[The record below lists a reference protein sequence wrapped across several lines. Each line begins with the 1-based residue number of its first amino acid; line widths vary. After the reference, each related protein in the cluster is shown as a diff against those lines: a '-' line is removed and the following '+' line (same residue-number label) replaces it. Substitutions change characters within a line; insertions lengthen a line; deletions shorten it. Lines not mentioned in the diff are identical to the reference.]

1 MVDLDIRINGKQL
14 LELIKPIIS
23 PCTNDIYSFS
33 DIEEE
38 MEEDS
43 ENKILIVVLNKET
56 SETIGFSLITVDRS
70 LDEEGKKLPLVG
82 VIELLC
88 VIPSERS
95 TETPL
100 KIIEAIGNL
109 AKENFLESLEA
120 SAFIEDKWL
129 LKALQKTGFTAYA
142 ACLDKEIEN
151 IEDAYRFF
159 EIFKEEWNERMYV
172 EILCRDLHNG
182 DCYSHLMEDIEEVEN
197 FLKEAKNAGKHP
209 LLVRIYVQLRSLDE
223 KETSPLHMR
232 TKIDW
237 DAVSILFDKW
247 INKYNQ

>member
-1 MVDLDIRINGKQL
+1 MVDLDIRIDGKQI

-23 PCTNDIYSFS
+23 TCTNDVYSFS

-56 SETIGFSLITVDRS
+56 NKTIGFSLITIDRS
-70 LDEEGKKLPLVG
+70 LDDEGKNLPPIG

-88 VIPSERS
+88 VVPGERS
-95 TETPL
+95 TEIPL
-100 KIIEAIGNL
+100 KIIEVIGNL
-109 AKENFLESLEA
+109 AEKNFLESLEA
-120 SAFIEDKWL
+120 SAFLEDEWL
-129 LKALQKTGFTAYA
+129 LIALQKTGFTAYA

-151 IEDAYRFF
+151 IEDTYRFF

-182 DCYSHLMEDIEEVEN
+182 DCSSHLMDDIEDVET
-197 FLKEAKNAGKHP
+197 FLKGAKNAGKQP
-209 LLVRIYVQLRSLDE
+209 LLVRIYVQLRSSDE
-223 KETSPLHMR
+223 REISSLGIRTS
-232 TKIDW
+232 IEW

>member
-1 MVDLDIRINGKQL
+1 MMDLDIRINGKQL

-23 PCTNDIYSFS
+23 PCTNDIYNFS

-70 LDEEGKKLPLVG
+70 LDEEGKKLPPVG
-82 VIELLC
+82 FIELLC

-142 ACLDKEIEN
+142 ACLDKEIKN

-172 EILCRDLHNG
+172 EILCQALHN
-182 DCYSHLMEDIEEVEN
+182 DCSSYLMEDMEEVEN
-197 FLKEAKNAGKHP
+197 FFKEAKNAGKHP
-209 LLVRIYVQLRSLDE
+209 LLVRIYVQLRSFDE
-223 KETSPLHMR
+223 KETAPLRMK
-232 TKIDW
+232 TTIDW
-237 DAVSILFDKW
+237 DDISILFDKW